1 MFPYFFVPYEIPLEY
16 STDQEI
22 QKDIFQFG
30 TSLNEAMDLAKP
42 QKEKNQ
48 HIAAIV
54 LVKGVPFYGYHI
66 GYQTYL
72 KIYMTNP
79 YEKHQM
85 LEVLQSGAIQNISF
99 QPHEAHLN
107 FELQFLTDHNLYG
120 MDWIHIEQ
128 HNVSSSFKIQFRL
141 PMLDEPKA
149 NFHISQSSSDFTTSP
164 SPIRLKSPQ
173 QENVY
178 TSKTIPLELQS
189 DIVPRSSYCELELDI
204 TGMSI
209 LNRHDLKER
218 SIHTS
223 LKREKEVQANAIS
236 NIEEESKKKLVK
248 SLESIWIDEAN
259 RRRSRGVKEP
269 IPPVVQ
275 LDERDSRKPWSAEP
289 TLRRLMEKMMTGH
302 NFDQASET
310 QHASVLI
317 PRVMTVFEAVEAL
330 YPSEYFNYQKNQHV
344 SENKHSHVV
353 SSAIEEQTALEFSSS
368 PNASQTTPA
377 CASPSRIQTSNP
389 IHFNVSATPSRYRVF
404 DVHSQLDK
412 SIIHSFIEDANSSFH
427 QQDDVESPHND
438 HLKEDDEVLDEE
450 EGDEED
456 EFEFS
461 NEDSL
466 RNSDIARWLEET
478 EKEELHRRKTQVI
491 AYEGDESITY
501 EPRKLDFMAEL
512 QKIDSIL
519 QADHVHKTRK
529 TVLNFTE
536 EDEDE
541 EEVEEA
547 PFQISEVPPDPM

>member
-107 FELQFLTDHNLYG
+107 FELQFLMDHNLYG

-149 NFHISQSSSDFTTSP
+149 NFHISQSSSDFTTSL

-275 LDERDSRKPWSAEP
+275 LDERDSRKSWSAEP
-289 TLRRLMEKMMTGH
+289 SLRRLMERMMTGH
-302 NFDQASET
+302 DFDQASET

-317 PRVMTVFEAVEAL
+317 PRVMTVFEAIEAL
-330 YPSEYFNYQKNQHV
+330 YPSEYFDYQKKQHV

-353 SSAIEEQTALEFSSS
+353 SSAIEEQTVLEFPSS

-377 CASPSRIQTSNP
+377 RASPSRIQTSNP
-389 IHFNVSATPSRYRVF
+389 THFNISATPSRYRVF

-412 SIIHSFIEDANSSFH
+412 SIIHSFMEDANSSFH
-427 QQDDVESPHND
+427 QQDDVESLHND
-438 HLKEDDEVLDEE
+438 HLKEDDEVL
-450 EGDEED
+450 DEED

-478 EKEELHRRKTQVI
+478 EKEETKKRLYRHKTQVI
-491 AYEGDESITY
+491 AYEDDESITY

-541 EEVEEA
+541 EKVEEA